1 MRAENKVIDPLSSYS
16 RALKKIEESG
26 IRPTKQRRILA
37 KLIFEKGDRH
47 ISAENLFDEVKK
59 EDRKISMA
67 TIYNTLKQFTSL
79 GLIREIVVDQNKS
92 LYCNNNKSHYHLY
105 IEDEGKIHD
114 IPTKNINLDI
124 PSIPA
129 CLSLHNIDVIVS
141 CLLYTSPSPRDGLL
155 SRMPSSA

>member
-1 MRAENKVIDPLSSYS
+1 MRIENKVIDPLSPYS

-47 ISAENLFDEVKK
+47 ISAENLLDEVKK

-67 TIYNTLKQFTSL
+67 TIYNPLKQFTSL

-129 CLSLHNIDVIVS
+129 CLTLHNIDVIVRIRS
-141 CLLYTSPSPRDGLL
+141 LKDNKKK
-155 SRMPSSA
+155 

>member
-1 MRAENKVIDPLSSYS
+1 MRIENKVIDPLGPYS

-67 TIYNTLKQFTSL
+67 IIYNTLKQFTSL

-129 CLSLHNIDVIVS
+129 CLSLHNIDVIVRVRS
-141 CLLYTSPSPRDGLL
+141 LKEDQKKN
-155 SRMPSSA
+155 

>member
-1 MRAENKVIDPLSSYS
+1 MRIENKVIDPLSPYS

-129 CLSLHNIDVIVS
+129 CLSLHNI
-141 CLLYTSPSPRDGLL
+141 CLLYTSPSPRDMSA

>member
-1 MRAENKVIDPLSSYS
+1 MTASIEVYNPMSDYNIAINKLE
-16 RALKKIEESG
+16 KNG
-26 IRPTKQRRILA
+26 IRATKQRRILA
-37 KLIFEKGDRH
+37 KLLFDKGKRH

-59 EDRKISMA
+59 DKRKISMA

-92 LYCNNNKSHYHLY
+92 LYCNNNQSHYHLY
-105 IEDEGKIHD
+105 IEDEGKVID

-129 CLSLHNIDVIVS
+129 CLQLHNIDVIVRIRT
-141 CLLYTSPSPRDGLL
+141 LKDKK
-155 SRMPSSA
+155 

>member
-1 MRAENKVIDPLSSYS
+1 MRIENKVIDPLSPYS
-16 RALKKIEESG
+16 RAMKKIEESG

-47 ISAENLFDEVKK
+47 ISAENLFDEVKN
-59 EDRKISMA
+59 EDRKIYMA

-129 CLSLHNIDVIVS
+129 CLSLHNIDVIVRVRS
-141 CLLYTSPSPRDGLL
+141 LKEDQKKN
-155 SRMPSSA
+155 

>member
-1 MRAENKVIDPLSSYS
+1 MRTENKVFDPLSAYS
-16 RALKKIEESG
+16 IALKKIEQSG

-37 KLIFEKGDRH
+37 KILFEKGDRH

-92 LYCNNNKSHYHLY
+92 LYCTNNKSHYHLY

-114 IPTKNINLDI
+114 IPTENINLDI

-129 CLSLHNIDVIVS
+129 CLTLHSIDVIVRVRS
-141 CLLYTSPSPRDGLL
+141 LKDKKKN
-155 SRMPSSA
+155 

>member
-1 MRAENKVIDPLSSYS
+1 MRTENKVIDPLSPYS

-67 TIYNTLKQFTSL
+67 TIYNPLKQFTSL

-129 CLSLHNIDVIVS
+129 CLSLHNIDVIVRVRS
-141 CLLYTSPSPRDGLL
+141 LKEDQKKN
-155 SRMPSSA
+155 

>member
-1 MRAENKVIDPLSSYS
+1 MRKENKVIDPLSPYS
-16 RALKKIEESG
+16 RALIKIEESG

-47 ISAENLFDEVKK
+47 ISAENLFYEVKK
-59 EDRKISMA
+59 EDRNISMA
-67 TIYNTLKQFTSL
+67 TIYNTLTQFTSL

-129 CLSLHNIDVIVS
+129 CLSLHNIDVIVRVRS
-141 CLLYTSPSPRDGLL
+141 LKEDQKKN
-155 SRMPSSA
+155 